1 MFLTPVWPWAL
12 ECQWISG
19 PAIGI
24 SLLFSFSVFIPHT
37 TSPEISLFV
46 AFQAAVSWLQAIW
59 LAALQKKKVW
69 KAGGIAANRCSA
81 ALHHTGSGFHLPDS
95 PAKRIIML

>member
-1 MFLTPVWPWAL
+1 MFLTPIWLWAL
-12 ECQWISG
+12 ECQEISG
-19 PAIGI
+19 LAIDVP
-24 SLLFSFSVFIPHT
+24 LPFSFSLFIPHT
-37 TSPEISLFV
+37 TSPEISLFA

-59 LAALQKKKVW
+59 LAALQKKVW
-69 KAGGIAANRCSA
+69 KAGGIAANHYSA